1 MGGSSILNQE
11 NFNSNLTVSVPKME
25 ISVLFTAR
33 NGLFL
38 EINVPFLEL
47 FLEMLEI
54 LEISSRRDA
63 PYSRIPGQTIQL

>member
-1 MGGSSILNQE
+1 MITINII
-11 NFNSNLTVSVPKME
+11 LTVSVPKMA

-38 EINVPFLEL
+38 EINVPFLEIL
-47 FLEMLEI
+47 LELLEI

-63 PYSRIPGQTIQL
+63 PYSRIPGQTVQL

>member
-1 MGGSSILNQE
+1 MYHKLRTNAPA
-11 NFNSNLTVSVPKME
+11 LT
-25 ISVLFTAR
+25 IWAR

>member
-1 MGGSSILNQE
+1 MA
-11 NFNSNLTVSVPKME
+11 

-63 PYSRIPGQTIQL
+63 PYSRIPGQTVQL